1 MRGQRAVDGES
12 TGAIGSA
19 GIAVAREPRPEVVLP
34 AVDTFRGA
42 DLWRP
47 DRGSGAGDIAAILV
61 KVFLC

>member
-1 MRGQRAVDGES
+1 M
-12 TGAIGSA
+12 GSA
-19 GIAVAREPRPEVVLP
+19 GIAVAGEPRPEVVLP